1 MKPTKTSIA
10 YAIKQ
15 DAPEW
20 ARFIAQDE
28 TGAWFYWEIKPIYK
42 KGYWCR
48 EDEYRNSKAQKFI
61 ITKPVFPRISL
72 MYIGEKK

>member
-1 MKPTKTSIA
+1 MKQDEGTIA
-10 YAIKQ
+10 IAIKQ

-28 TGAWFYWEIKPIYK
+28 TGKWFYWEIKPTYK

-48 EDEYRNSKAQKFI
+48 KFEYRSSKAHQFA
-61 ITKPVFPRISL
+61 ITKPVFPRFSL
-72 MYIGEKK
+72 MYIGDKK